1 MIVIMI
7 HHACM
12 DHCKPLLGVEL
23 QLEVQ
28 VAIEHVDL

>member
-1 MIVIMI
+1 
-7 HHACM
+7 M